1 MVSTAAAPF
10 VALKRLHT
18 GDEFLDEET
27 RKQRRGCLHALV
39 MLTCLTVLLG
49 VIYYSQEPYRYVVST
64 KAFKETLHLSALQE
78 EDDLDV
84 TDVWRWFDELLDELG
99 GESTKSVKLNC
110 AYDDK
115 KSQKV
120 RIDGVDYFL
129 VDPANDESACTKIGY
144 IDGADDGV
152 YLAGVHEIL
161 SFGAFTTRSKLDNPI
176 KGAVSPVRRS
186 SIRVTDSAETKVSPF
201 TDDRIVKTC
210 EMTGAESNVYP
221 YCIAEDDFRGSITS
235 TFHWAGE

>member
-1 MVSTAAAPF
+1 MI
-10 VALKRLHT
+10 KRLKSINNAK
-18 GDEFLDEET
+18 DFET
-27 RKQRRGCLHALV
+27 VKQRRGCLHALV
-39 MLTCLTVLLG
+39 MLLCLTVLLG

-78 EDDLDV
+78 EEDLDV

-161 SFGAFTTRSKLDNPI
+161 SFGAFTTRSKLELPHRGSVESFERNLI
-176 KGAVSPVRRS
+176 AVPESEASPMDAFSDSRVVGLCDLVS
-186 SIRVTDSAETKVSPF
+186 SGGDVE
-201 TDDRIVKTC
+201 
-210 EMTGAESNVYP
+210 
-221 YCIAEDDFRGSITS
+221 YCLAEDDFGGSTAS
-235 TFHWAGE
+235 TFGWIGE